1 MTRKQQRTWFL
12 VGGIG
17 VLALATILI
26 LSALGDSLVYFYSP
40 TELKEKAINPGAQ
53 IRVGGLVEEG
63 SVDKGE
69 GLDVSFIVTDLNE
82 SVTVHYNGLL
92 PDLFREG
99 QGVVA
104 EGSFLSDG
112 QFHATKVL
120 AKHDE
125 KYMPKE
131 VADALKEQGK
141 WKADETLID
150 DSVKNNDSYESY
162 GSENYKGYGE

>member
-12 VGGIG
+12 VGGVG
-17 VLALATILI
+17 VLALATVLI
-26 LSALGDSLVYFYSP
+26 LGALGDSLVYFYSP
-40 TELKEKAINPGAQ
+40 TELTEKAIDPGAQ

-63 SVDKGE
+63 SVEKGE
-69 GLDVSFIVTDLNE
+69 GLDVSFVVTDLNE
-82 SVTVHYNGLL
+82 SVTVNYNGLL

-104 EGSFLSDG
+104 EGSFLTDG

-150 DSVKNNDSYESY
+150 DSVKKYGIDDS
-162 GSENYKGYGE
+162 GTNKGYGE

>member
-12 VGGIG
+12 VGGVG
-17 VLALATILI
+17 VLALATVLI

-40 TELKEKAINPGAQ
+40 TELTEKAIDPGAQ

-63 SVDKGE
+63 SVEKGE
-69 GLDVSFIVTDLNE
+69 GLDVSFVVTDLNE
-82 SVTVHYNGLL
+82 SVTVNYNGLL

-104 EGSFLSDG
+104 EGSFLTDG

-141 WKADETLID
+141 WKADETLIN
-150 DSVKNNDSYESY
+150 DSVKEYGIDDS
-162 GSENYKGYGE
+162 GTNKGYGE

>member
-17 VLALATILI
+17 VLALATVLI

-40 TELKEKAINPGAQ
+40 TELKEKAIAPGAQ

-63 SVDKGE
+63 SVIKGD
-69 GLDVSFIVTDLNE
+69 GLDVSFTVTDLNE
-82 SVTVHYNGLL
+82 SVTVTYNGLL

-99 QGVVA
+99 QGVIA
-104 EGSFLSDG
+104 EGSFMSDG
-112 QFHATKVL
+112 EFHASKVL

-131 VADALKEQGK
+131 VADALKAQGE
-141 WKADETLID
+141 WRPDETLID
-150 DSVKNNDSYESY
+150 
-162 GSENYKGYGE
+162 ENAIEGGAD

>member
-12 VGGIG
+12 VGGLG
-17 VLALATILI
+17 VLALAATLI
-26 LSALGDSLVYFYSP
+26 LSALSDSLVYFYSP
-40 TELKEKAINPGAQ
+40 TELKEKALAPGTQ

-63 SVDKGE
+63 SVDKRD
-69 GLDVSFIVTDLNE
+69 GLDISFTVTDMNE
-82 SVTVHYNGLL
+82 SVIVHYNGLL

-104 EGSFLSDG
+104 EGTFMSDG
-112 QFHATKVL
+112 QFYASKVL

-141 WKADETLID
+141 WKPDETLID
-150 DSVKNNDSYESY
+150 DAAKET
-162 GSENYKGYGE
+162 GAW

>member
-12 VGGIG
+12 VGGIS
-17 VLALATILI
+17 VLALAAILI

-40 TELKEKAINPGAQ
+40 TELKEKALAPGTQ
-53 IRVGGLVEEG
+53 IRVGGLVEED
-63 SVDKGE
+63 SVDKRD
-69 GLDVSFIVTDLNE
+69 GLDVTFVVTDLNE
-82 SVTVHYNGLL
+82 SVVVNYNGLL

-104 EGSFLSDG
+104 EGSFMTDG
-112 QFHATKVL
+112 QFYATKVL

-141 WKADETLID
+141 WKPDETLID
-150 DSVKNNDSYESY
+150 DSAKGA
-162 GSENYKGYGE
+162 GSGDGVQEQGAW